1 MADDARSPKLPA
13 PRREEIHVREVMY
26 AVKMK
31 DWAGAEPGDTP
42 GGVLGSPTPLVLVDD
57 LTRRV
62 L

>member
-1 MADDARSPKLPA
+1 MTRVPPKLPA
-13 PRREEIHVREVMY
+13 PRREELHVCEVVY

-42 GGVLGSPTPLVLVDD
+42 SSVPGSPTPLALVDD